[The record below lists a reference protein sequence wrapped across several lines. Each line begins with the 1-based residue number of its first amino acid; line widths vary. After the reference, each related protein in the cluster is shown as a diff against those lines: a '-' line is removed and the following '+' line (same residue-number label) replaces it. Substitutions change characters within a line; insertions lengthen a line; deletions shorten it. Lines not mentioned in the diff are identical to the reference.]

1 MSFAKCHRLIADPQ
15 AAARVNLGAAMS
27 GSDEGAF
34 LDLLY
39 GAVAQPDLWV
49 PVMERFADMVGG
61 SGAILSRLDVG
72 DGSGSRLV
80 ARLDSA
86 MSDRYFQHY
95 ASRNPLTNVKDRRG
109 YAINWRARILTDED
123 WIAKE
128 DLVRTEYYSD
138 MMRPQDVHSVL
149 FIRLAFSDYKVCVLN
164 ICRPAARGQF
174 EGEVLEVAA
183 RLHPH
188 LIRAFDLG
196 QKLAAGRT
204 RNEDL
209 GAVFEHSPSALFL
222 LDCNARVLRLNRAAD
237 VMVRDGHGL
246 GVVAGRLIS
255 NHPEA
260 NRRLEALVAI
270 AASTDPERRAGGSMA
285 LPCPERVLPLSI
297 TIAPLRRQSAPVFFD
312 EPSVLV
318 CVTDL
323 EARLHLPEQNL
334 RDLFGFTPAEIRL
347 AMALFDGASLHE
359 VAAASGVSVNT
370 VRVHLA
376 RIFDKTGV
384 NRQGALLRL
393 LMRTVAAGPR

>member
-1 MSFAKCHRLIADPQ
+1 MNS
-15 AAARVNLGAAMS
+15 S
-27 GSDEGAF
+27 GESAF

-39 GAVAQPDLWV
+39 GAAAQPDLWV

-80 ARLDSA
+80 SRLDSA

-109 YAINWRARILTDED
+109 YAINWRALILTDED

-149 FIRLAFSDYKVCVLN
+149 FIRLALNDYKVCVLN
-164 ICRPAARGQF
+164 ICRPEAHGQF
-174 EGEVLEVAA
+174 GGEDLDVAA
-183 RLHPH
+183 RFHPH

-196 QKLAAGRT
+196 QRLSAGRA
-204 RNEDL
+204 RNEDAV
-209 GAVFEHSPSALFL
+209 AVFEHSESALFL
-222 LDCNARVLRLNRAAD
+222 LDRSARVLRLNRAAD
-237 VMVRDGHGL
+237 KMVRDGHGL
-246 GVVAGRLIS
+246 GVVAGRLSS
-255 NHPEA
+255 NQPEA
-260 NRRLEALVAI
+260 NRKLEALVAL
-270 AASTDPERRAGGSMA
+270 AASADPEHRAGGSMA
-285 LPCPERVLPLSI
+285 LPCPERLLPFSI
-297 TIAPLRRQSAPVFFD
+297 TIAPMRSHSAPVFFD

-323 EARLHLPEQNL
+323 EAQVHLPEQNL

-347 AMALFDGASLHE
+347 AMALFAGASLHE
-359 VAAASGVSVNT
+359 AAAASGVSVNT

-376 RIFDKTGV
+376 RIFEKTGV
-384 NRQGALLRL
+384 NRQGALLSL
-393 LMRTVAAGPR
+393 LNRTVTAGPR